1 MRKTVFLLAL
11 VAALAV
17 AFAVP
22 GLALANFAIHG
33 GYIQDTDS
41 CAGCHR
47 AHTSASSI
55 TWADSY
61 QTEHSALLV
70 SQATEMYQFCYACHD
85 GTAQGANTDVQF
97 GQYVADSTYSPQPDA
112 THNVSGSTLNGGGF
126 EKIGGVGG
134 QSVTST
140 HMYNGASW
148 GAYGGGLAGMGLA
161 GADGDTI
168 GQIGMSNQIKMDC
181 TSCHD
186 PHGSSNYRL
195 LKDQVNGNAVGG
207 YTGGGVNPT
216 PTPWVTSVETGYPQG
231 GWLLH
236 EPGQVQMAAYK
247 PNYTKP
253 MYAKAPLSG
262 GTPDPLKGMS
272 GWCSGCHSTYIMKG
286 QDGAVGPASIY
297 NAGDGAGLVSRHR
310 HPVNV
315 QLSVF
320 AGPQSLVVTD
330 LPLPLGHSIAESGT
344 PSNSDQDWIDCLS
357 CHYAHGTT
365 ATMVGWAGNADSLGN
380 PPFPNSETGNRA
392 SMLLRL
398 NNRGVCEVCHNK

>member
-1 MRKTVFLLAL
+1 MRRTVFLIAL

-22 GLALANFAIHG
+22 GIALANFAIHG

-61 QTEHSALLV
+61 QTTHSALLV

-97 GQYVADSTYSPQPDA
+97 GEYTADSAYSPQPPA
-112 THNVSGSTLNGGGF
+112 AFNVDGTALNGGGF
-126 EKIGGVGG
+126 EKIGGISGG
-134 QSVTST
+134 SVSST

-148 GAYGGGLAGMGLA
+148 GAYGGGLMGEGTSTA
-161 GADGDTI
+161 TGD
-168 GQIGMSNQIKMDC
+168 QIGSIGTSNQIKMDC

-207 YTGGGVNPT
+207 YTGGGANPT
-216 PTPWVTSVETGYPQG
+216 PNPWVTSVETGYPQT

-236 EPGQVQMAAYK
+236 QAGQNQMALYK
-247 PNYTKP
+247 PDYTTP
-253 MYAKAPLSG
+253 MYAKGA
-262 GTPDPLKGMS
+262 TALKGMS
-272 GWCSGCHSTYIMKG
+272 GWCSGCHSTYIQKG
-286 QDGAVGPASIY
+286 QDGATGPASIY
-297 NAGDGAGLVSRHR
+297 NAGDGAGPVSRHR

-315 QLSVF
+315 PLSNF
-320 AGPQSLVVTD
+320 AGPQSLIVTD
-330 LPLPLGHSIAESGT
+330 LPLPLAHDASVEDSGHPVNKA
-344 PSNSDQDWIDCLS
+344 SDWLDCLA
-357 CHYAHGTT
+357 CHYAHGTD
-365 ATMVGWAGNADSLGN
+365 ATMTGWAANDASLGN
-380 PPFPNSETGNRA
+380 PPFPNTSSPDGGA
-392 SMLLRL
+392 SMLLRR